1 MNRRTV
7 TPQPSRTWRTFAAYT
22 SIKLLALLAACVL
35 LFCLSGCGGGD
46 ADDPAD
52 DSTQSI
58 PAQPSRQRSL

>member
-7 TPQPSRTWRTFAAYT
+7 TPQPSRTWRPFAAYT
-22 SIKLLALLAACVL
+22 TVKLLALFSACLL
-35 LFCLSGCGGGD
+35 LFVLAGCGGGD

-52 DSTQSI
+52 DSTQAI